1 MLKPI
6 LSKPSLSK
14 HIVGWD
20 IGGAHLKA
28 VLLDANGNV
37 LNIKQ
42 LPCPLW
48 RGLQELDSAIQYMLK
63 AFRVHADE
71 TLHAVTMTGELVD
84 LFANRYEG
92 VMAISSLSAKLLG
105 KETLFYAANV
115 PTNDGLR

>member
-14 HIVGWD
+14 PIIGWD

-37 LNIKQ
+37 LHIKQ

-48 RGLQELDSAIQYMLK
+48 RGLHELDSAIQNMLK
-63 AFRVHADE
+63 ALRVQADE
-71 TLHAVTMTGELVD
+71 TSHAVTMTGELLD
-84 LFANRYEG
+84 F
-92 VMAISSLSAKLLG
+92 
-105 KETLFYAANV
+105 
-115 PTNDGLR
+115 DQ